1 MSDKPDF
8 ISKSTEVPSLP
19 EESIS
24 NALKVLKSG
33 KLFRYGENNIEA
45 DFVNRL
51 EVKFAEI
58 IGCKYAVAVNS
69 GGSAIYIALKAA
81 GIMPNEV
88 VALNVFTLAPVPGA
102 LENSGAEITLLE
114 VDKNLTLSTNELEE
128 RLQYCGAKA
137 LVLSH
142 MRGHISNLQEIVRI
156 CDKLDVILIE
166 DCAHTMGA
174 KYNDKMVGSF
184 GKVGCF
190 SFQTYK
196 QVNSGEG
203 GILVTDDPDIAA
215 KAILYSGSYML
226 YSQHE
231 SRPSDEF
238 FLKYRSVIPNYSLR
252 MNELCASVLGPQL
265 EQLDGRN
272 SRWREIYSIINL
284 GLRQIEGVTTIETEP
299 AVLMAPT
306 SIQFHI
312 DEVEK
317 IPKIINKASDLGLK
331 IKWFGSIEPIGFTS
345 NSNHWEYISP
355 TVAISPHLVGL
366 CDIRLPVTLDNSEC
380 QEIVDI
386 ISQSIRKDSH

>member
-1 MSDKPDF
+1 MSDKSDF
-8 ISKSTEVPSLP
+8 ITKSTETPSLP

-24 NALKVLKSG
+24 NAIKVLKTG
-33 KLFRYGENNIEA
+33 KLFRYGENNTEA
-45 DFVNRL
+45 NFVSKL
-51 EVKFAEI
+51 ESKFAEI

-102 LENSGAEITLLE
+102 LENSGAEITLLD
-114 VDKNLTLSTNELEE
+114 VDENLTLNASELEE
-128 RLQYCGAKA
+128 KLQFCGAKA

-142 MRGHISNLQEIVRI
+142 MRGHVSNLQEIVRI
-156 CDKLDVILIE
+156 CDKLGVILIE

-174 KYNDKMVGSF
+174 KYNKKMVGSF

-226 YSQHE
+226 YHQHD
-231 SRPSDEF
+231 SRPGDEF
-238 FLKYRSVIPNYSLR
+238 FLKYRSKIPNYSLR
-252 MNELCASVLGPQL
+252 MNELCASVLSPQL
-265 EQLDGRN
+265 DQLDDRN
-272 SRWREIYSIINL
+272 SRWREIYSIINS
-284 GLRQIEGVTTIETEP
+284 GLEKIEGVTTIKTDM

-312 DEVEK
+312 DEVK
-317 IPKIINKASDLGLK
+317 RIPKIINKASDLGLK
-331 IKWFGSIEPIGFTS
+331 IKWFGSTEPIGFTS

-355 TVAISPHLVGL
+355 QVSISSHLVGL

-380 QEIVDI
+380 QEIVEI
-386 ISQSIRKDSH
+386 ISRAIRE